1 MSGESELEQAGFDA
15 ISSKLAALYPGQKE
29 FHYGVLIPY
38 SLGGEDPL
46 DGIGVYKSE
55 NGIPHWHYTTY
66 GFTELYEKESD
77 DPGTSGYGFELT
89 FRLKRGD
96 EEQPPVWPMNLLQN
110 LARYVFSS
118 GNVFGP
124 GHHMSCNGP
133 IALEE
138 DTLLTA
144 LGFRIDPELGEQDTP
159 NGHMAFL
166 QAVGITEG
174 EMDAMMCW
182 NGEKFLA
189 ALEEHLPLCVTN
201 LSRSSQMDDPAF
213 RIAWQTGMERD
224 GSSTGFLYMDEL
236 GVQMDEGQVTLRLG
250 AGHDRTLV
258 NMLRARVG
266 KGRELFLQGSDAVV
280 LFHPGEQAGM
290 GVENGVTALTL
301 PEDALKELCSTLQ
314 PHAGTYTLST
324 FPMTVELTPTTITDR
339 NGNVIKVIE

>member
-1 MSGESELEQAGFDA
+1 MSSNSEWKQDGFDA
-15 ISSKLAALYPGQKE
+15 ISARLDALYPGQKE

-38 SLGGEDPL
+38 SLGGRDPL
-46 DGIGVYKSE
+46 DGISVYKSE
-55 NGIPHWHYTTY
+55 NGIPHWHYITY
-66 GFTELYEKESD
+66 GFTELYEKASD
-77 DPGTSGYGFELT
+77 DPKTSGYGFELT

-124 GHHMSCNGP
+124 GHHINCNGP

-166 QAVGITEG
+166 QAVGITED

-182 NGEKFLA
+182 NGQKFLA
-189 ALEEHLPLCVTN
+189 ALAEHLPLCVTD
-201 LSRSSQMDDPAF
+201 LSRGSQMDDPAF
-213 RIAWQTGMERD
+213 RTVWRAGMERD
-224 GSSTGFLYMDEL
+224 GSFTAFLCMNEL
-236 GVQMDEGQVTLRLG
+236 AVRLDEGRVTLRLS
-250 AGHDRTLV
+250 AGHDRTLA

-266 KGRELFLQGSDAVV
+266 KGRELFLQGSDAIV
-280 LFHPGEQAGM
+280 LLRPGERAEM
-290 GVENGVTALTL
+290 GEENGMTVLTL
-301 PEDALKELCSTLQ
+301 PKDALKELCGVLR

-324 FPMTVELTPTTITDR
+324 FPMTVELTPTTITDQD
-339 NGNVIKVIE
+339 GNVIKVIE